1 MSQPLSNV
9 SIVLRLIYSTCDVFN
24 IYTNI
29 ALFLLRMNQDSTK
42 RERERKERER
52 TSLEVARVLRAIF
65 YELVVFKPSFQML
78 F

>member
-24 IYTNI
+24 IYANI
-29 ALFLLRMNQDSTK
+29 ALFLLRMNLDSTK
-42 RERERKERER
+42 RERER

>member
-1 MSQPLSNV
+1 
-9 SIVLRLIYSTCDVFN
+9 
-24 IYTNI
+24 
-29 ALFLLRMNQDSTK
+29 MNQDSTK
-42 RERERKERER
+42 RERERERERERKERER

>member
-1 MSQPLSNV
+1 
-9 SIVLRLIYSTCDVFN
+9 
-24 IYTNI
+24 
-29 ALFLLRMNQDSTK
+29 MNQDSTK
-42 RERERKERER
+42 REKERERERERERKERER